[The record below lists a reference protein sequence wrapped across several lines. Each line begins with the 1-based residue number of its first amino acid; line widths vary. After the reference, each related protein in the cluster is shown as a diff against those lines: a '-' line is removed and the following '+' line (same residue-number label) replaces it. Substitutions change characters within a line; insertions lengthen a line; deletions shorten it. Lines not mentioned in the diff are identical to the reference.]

1 MRALVDQLQGQRRF
15 VHMAVVA
22 VLADFGEGLD
32 ADGEFLA
39 GAAHAPHCRKTGVFK
54 LSNLYA

>member
-22 VLADFGEGLD
+22 VLADFGEGL
-32 ADGEFLA
+32 EKKEKFLA
-39 GAAHAPHCRKTGVFK
+39 GAAHAPHCRKTWVFK
-54 LSNLYA
+54 LSN